1 MPKYSSY
8 NFFNN
13 LLILNN
19 FIVLK
24 TIEIMSEI
32 GHVIWTKDYHLKWSD
47 FKAESNPA
55 VFENSHSVIKYG
67 FTWLVN
73 SDELNDQ
80 IVFSISNIEISV
92 EFHPLL
98 SWVRHS
104 ESNYNLLKHEQ
115 GNFDLAEMIKRNH
128 KTIFEDKFYDKV
140 FPTRGQNDAQRKQF
154 AKEDS
159 GRLISTEITNM
170 DKILL
175 KKREDYDLDTDFGN
189 NLEIQLKYNLLF
201 EKLHLI

>member
-98 SWVRHS
+98 SWVRES
-104 ESNYNLLKHEQ
+104 ELNDDLLHHEQ
-115 GNFDLAEMIKRNH
+115 GHFDLAEMLRRDYDNIL
-128 KTIFEDKFYDKV
+128 KTTFYNKFY
-140 FPTRGQNDAQRKQF
+140 THT
-154 AKEDS
+154 
-159 GRLISTEITNM
+159 IWI
-170 DKILL
+170 IL
-175 KKREDYDLDTDFGN
+175 
-189 NLEIQLKYNLLF
+189 
-201 EKLHLI
+201 

>member
-1 MPKYSSY
+1 
-8 NFFNN
+8 
-13 LLILNN
+13 
-19 FIVLK
+19 
-24 TIEIMSEI
+24 MSEI
-32 GHVIWTKDYHLKWSD
+32 GHVVWTKGYHLKWSD

-140 FPTRGQNDAQRKQF
+140 FPTRGQNEAQEKQF

-159 GRLISTEITNM
+159 AKMISTEI
-170 DKILL
+170 DKLSEILRE
-175 KKREDYDLDTDFGN
+175 KRTQYDVETEYGKNFLN
-189 NLEIQLKYNLLF
+189 QSKYNDIF
-201 EKLHLI
+201 KKIKF